1 MKSVDVRVQ
10 ALVTFSDSQSPIGLR
25 RKDEEFVTAKDRAD
39 YLNSLNEE
47 PLVAVLEEIEIL
59 HSESGSESVSE
70 SVSQLASEPAS
81 EVATTR
87 KPRRKTSKES
97 E

>member
-1 MKSVDVRVQ
+1 MKSVDVRVK

-39 YLNSLNEE
+39 YLNGLNEE
-47 PLVAVLEEIEIL
+47 PLVAVLEEIERL
-59 HSESGSESVSE
+59 HSESVNESVSE
-70 SVSQLASEPAS
+70 SVSELASELAS
-81 EVATTR
+81 EVITTR

>member
-1 MKSVDVRVQ
+1 MKSVDVRVK

-39 YLNSLNEE
+39 YLNGLNEE
-47 PLVAVLEEIEIL
+47 PLVAVLEEIKKL
-59 HSESGSESVSE
+59 HSESVSE
-70 SVSQLASEPAS
+70 LASELAS
-81 EVATTR
+81 EVVTTR